1 VPRRE
6 KKMTVGQPRRR
17 ISSRETTS
25 QGSTRHLN
33 MITINSQLH
42 TLMGISKELSKQ
54 WDATLNKMKYP
65 AEAFNDHLPNNL

>member
-1 VPRRE
+1 
-6 KKMTVGQPRRR
+6 MTVGQPRRR

-42 TLMGISKELSKQ
+42 SLKGILSKELSEQ
-54 WDATLNKMKYP
+54 WSSFLNKMKFP
-65 AEAFNDHLPNNL
+65 AKALMTTY

>member
-25 QGSTRHLN
+25 QGSTRHLH
-33 MITINSQLH
+33 MFTFKSQLIAQ
-42 TLMGISKELSKQ
+42 TEG
-54 WDATLNKMKYP
+54 YY
-65 AEAFNDHLPNNL
+65 